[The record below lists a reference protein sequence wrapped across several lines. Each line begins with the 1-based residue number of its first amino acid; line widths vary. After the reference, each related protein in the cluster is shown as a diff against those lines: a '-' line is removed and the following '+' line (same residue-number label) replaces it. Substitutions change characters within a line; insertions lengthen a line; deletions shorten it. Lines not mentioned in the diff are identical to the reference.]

1 MPDQDQNHTAKS
13 FSSVWV
19 FLWLQAPAQKLS
31 ECLAAKYSTVSSG
44 PYSVLQITVFQSQGI
59 SLPVKLAKAKK
70 LHRKWC
76 AFLFVCNFLLS
87 PDSCYLS
94 GTFITFYKNWFLPV
108 FLILQAQK
116 RALLLWPALT
126 KYLLPRV
133 CASIILSTTVLH
145 LHPFFHGW
153 LSNLFSASSSAAK
166 QIQSF
171 FCTATTKRVPPPFN
185 LRICSTPEVSPLFFL
200 PFFPT
205 LPLSGITL
213 CRLGQF
219 PLPFLSHLRRTWVK
233 LVSFPGTS
241 PQHTY
246 CPASTLSLANYSSFH
261 PGPEQWAAALP
272 AEPHEPSQAATPRC
286 DTCI

>member
-70 LHRKWC
+70 LYRKWC

-94 GTFITFYKNWFLPV
+94 GTFIAFYKNWFLPV

-116 RALLLWPALT
+116 RDLLLWPALT
-126 KYLLPRV
+126 KYLYHESV
-133 CASIILSTTVLH
+133 Q
-145 LHPFFHGW
+145 
-153 LSNLFSASSSAAK
+153 ASSSA
-166 QIQSF
+166 QLCCISI
-171 FCTATTKRVPPPFN
+171 
-185 LRICSTPEVSPLFFL
+185 LSSMGGFL
-200 PFFPT
+200 IF
-205 LPLSGITL
+205 S
-213 CRLGQF
+213 
-219 PLPFLSHLRRTWVK
+219 V
-233 LVSFPGTS
+233 
-241 PQHTY
+241 
-246 CPASTLSLANYSSFH
+246 
-261 PGPEQWAAALP
+261 LP
-272 AEPHEPSQAATPRC
+272 ALQPSKSNPSSALLQLN
-286 DTCI
+286 